1 MSTQIFKNK
10 IPNELLFELFDSI
23 CLKNDKHYVLN
34 IDSFKRGIF
43 KDVLCKFIED
53 CTPYYYLSKRRYLER
68 KLTYKSF
75 ITIIRQI
82 CNSNK
87 ITYTSEIKYEK
98 STYNIIYYIYY

>member
-1 MSTQIFKNK
+1 MSTQILKNK

-43 KDVLCKFIED
+43 KDVLYKFIED
-53 CTPYYYLSKRRYLER
+53 CRPYYYLSKRKYLEK

-82 CNSNK
+82 CNSNN

>member
-1 MSTQIFKNK
+1 MCTQIFKNK
-10 IPNELLFELFDSI
+10 IPNELLFELFNSI

-53 CTPYYYLSKRRYLER
+53 CRPYYYLSKRRYLER